1 MSSATAGGNLGQ
13 LTRGD
18 TTPEFEQALVRLA
31 PGEMTKAPVETRY
44 GFHII
49 RLDRHIQGRQLPFAL
64 VRERIAEYV
73 VERGIVALAQ
83 YVARLAV
90 QATITGVELPTLTGP
105 ARPLKGAPPMR
116 QAVSGHLSGVPEFAN
131 LLGTLQLLQSVAIPT
146 LAMLLAVGSPAHNS

>member
-1 MSSATAGGNLGQ
+1 MLASEPGRFADLAAAHSDCPSATAGGNLGQ

-49 RLDRHIQGRQLPFAL
+49 CLDRHIQGRQLPFAL

-73 VERGIVALAQ
+73 VERAHRTALAQ
-83 YVARLAV
+83 YVARLAA
-90 QATITGVELPTLTGP
+90 QATITGVELPTQTDL
-105 ARPLKGAPPMR
+105 R
-116 QAVSGHLSGVPEFAN
+116 VH
-131 LLGTLQLLQSVAIPT
+131 
-146 LAMLLAVGSPAHNS
+146 